1 MSKYSISLPASWR
14 SIAVF
19 GFDSI
24 GLWRVHMSKWLMG
37 LFILLVAGTMVAT
50 DADARRLGGGRSVGA
65 QRSVTAPPA
74 SIPAKPAQ
82 QAAPQQ
88 QGAQAAQPQAQP
100 SRWGMLGG
108 ILGGLA
114 LGGLLGHLFGGSG
127 FGGLLMLAL
136 LAMAVVFIV
145 RAMARRRTEEHPV
158 QFAGLGNHT
167 VQASAPMQASAQAPA
182 SAGARVPA
190 GFDTAGFLRAAKM
203 NFIKLQLANDSGR
216 LDEVREFTTPEL
228 FDELRTDIQ
237 SGSHTDVVAL
247 NADLLEVA
255 NEKNNYWAS
264 VRFSGLV
271 RETPN
276 TEPVGFEEVWN
287 LVKPG
292 DGSSGWLLAGIQ
304 QMH

>member
-1 MSKYSISLPASWR
+1 M
-14 SIAVF
+14 
-19 GFDSI
+19 G
-24 GLWRVHMSKWLMG
+24 KWLMG
-37 LFILLVAGTMVAT
+37 ICFALVAGAMVVT

-74 SIPAKPAQ
+74 STPAKPAQ

-88 QGAQAAQPQAQP
+88 QGAQAAPPQAQP

-114 LGGLLGHLFGGSG
+114 IGGLLGHFLGGSG
-127 FGGLLMLAL
+127 LGGLLMLAL
-136 LAMAVVFIV
+136 LAMAVVFVV
-145 RAMARRRTEEHPV
+145 RAMARRRSEEHPV
-158 QFAGLGNHT
+158 QFAGMGNQT
-167 VQASAPMQASAQAPA
+167 ISASAPMQASAQAPA
-182 SAGARVPA
+182 PASGARVPA

-237 SGSHTDVVAL
+237 SGNHTDVVAL

-271 RETPN
+271 REAPN